1 MAGLWETFSLV
12 SAGSVPRAATEVYYV
27 QTLPETAG
35 CLPASSFLQVEAVQ
49 ATSPCEGSCGR
60 GGSCQL
66 APDSS
71 QFPAPAS
78 HPIRITLKTLLL
90 SVSTAPALAQAV
102 TSLSWST
109 PIVS

>member
-1 MAGLWETFSLV
+1 MAGLWEAFSLV

-27 QTLPETAG
+27 QTLLETAG

-49 ATSPCEGSCGR
+49 ATSACEGSCGR
-60 GGSCQL
+60 GSSCQL

-71 QFPAPAS
+71 QFPAPVS
-78 HPIRITLKTLLL
+78 HPIRITLKTLL